1 MESLSNKD
9 FFEIL
14 EVTGLTKNKLIELA
28 KLTKFQIREPRKISA
43 LNFFSILCLEAI
55 NGSPSCNDIA
65 AKNHVLNN
73 KDASKQAVNKK
84 FNDSCLNFFK
94 TILAH
99 IILTKIPSSEIENIQ
114 KRGVY
119 KRILVQDSTIIKLPI
134 RLFEIFSGVSNSY
147 KSVCNARI
155 QGVYDLVSGAFI
167 YFTIDSYSKNDISA
181 APNLEF
187 QKNDLV
193 LRDRGYFSISEIKRH
208 IDNEANCIYRHKHKT
223 VLFNPKTNKVID
235 LEKLLKR
242 KKTIDMNVYLN
253 NISKTK
259 VRLVAMPV
267 SEEIANQRRMKAKK
281 EVNGKNPSAELLHSM
296 GWTIYITNITKEEA
310 DFKRLGQIYSLRWRI
325 EIIFK
330 SWKSNMQ
337 FEKVHNISE
346 NQLRVLLTARFI
358 MIVIC
363 MQIFYNPWLIKIR
376 ENNERELS
384 MLKFIKYLMRNTEK
398 WSELL
403 TIHQNKN
410 QICFS
415 KTEKSLI
422 RYCCYEKRKRLN
434 FNQIANDSFA

>member
-1 MESLSNKD
+1 MESLSNED

-55 NGSPSCNDIA
+55 DGSPSCNDIA
-65 AKNHVLNN
+65 
-73 KDASKQAVNKK
+73 DASRQAVNKK
-84 FNDSCLNFFK
+84 FNESCLNFFK

-99 IILTKIPSSEIENIQ
+99 IILTKIPASEIENIQ
-114 KRGVY
+114 KRGIY

-167 YFTIDSYSKNDISA
+167 YFTIDSYSKNDISV

-193 LRDRGYFSISEIKRH
+193 LRDRGYFSIAEITRH
-208 IDNEANCIYRHKHKT
+208 NDNEANCIYRYKHKT
-223 VLFNPKTNKVID
+223 VLLNPKTNKVID

-242 KKTIDMNVYLN
+242 KKTIDMDVYLN
-253 NISKTK
+253 SISKTK

-281 EVNGKNPSAELLHSM
+281 EMKGKNPSAELLRSM
-296 GWTIYITNITKEEA
+296 GWTIFITNITKEEA
-310 DFKRLGQIYSLRWRI
+310 DFKQLDQIYSLRWRI

-346 NQLRVLLTARFI
+346 NQLRILLTARFI

-363 MQIFYNPWLIKIR
+363 MQIFYNPWLIRIR
-376 ENNERELS
+376 ENNQRELS

-403 TIHQNKN
+403 SIHQNKN
-410 QICFS
+410 QICIT
-415 KTEKSLI
+415 KTEKALI

-434 FNQIANDSFA
+434 FNQIANESFA